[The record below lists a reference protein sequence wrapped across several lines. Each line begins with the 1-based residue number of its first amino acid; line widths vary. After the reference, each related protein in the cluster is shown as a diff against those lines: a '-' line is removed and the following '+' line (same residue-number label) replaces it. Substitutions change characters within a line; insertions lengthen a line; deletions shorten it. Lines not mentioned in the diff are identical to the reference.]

1 MMAGLRTLVIELL
14 RLMEVENNVAQ
25 LELFQDDFDKLMI
38 VLKDIG
44 FL

>member
-25 LELFQDDFDKLMI
+25 LELFQDDFEKLMM
-38 VLKDIG
+38 VLNDIG

>member
-25 LELFQDDFDKLMI
+25 LELFQDDFEKLMMA
-38 VLKDIG
+38 LNDIG

>member
-14 RLMEVENNVAQ
+14 RLMVVENNVAQ
-25 LELFQDDFDKLMI
+25 LELFQDDFEKLMT
-38 VLKDIG
+38 VLNDIG

>member
-1 MMAGLRTLVIELL
+1 MAGLRTLVIEVIRKLDPI
-14 RLMEVENNVAQ
+14 NIVAQ
-25 LELFQDDFDKLMI
+25 LELFQDNFEQLMT